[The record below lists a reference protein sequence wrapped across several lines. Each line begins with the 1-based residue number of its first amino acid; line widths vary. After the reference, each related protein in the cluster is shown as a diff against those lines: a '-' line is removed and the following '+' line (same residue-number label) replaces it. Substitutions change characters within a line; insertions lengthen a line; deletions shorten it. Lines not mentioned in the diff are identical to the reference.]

1 MLKRS
6 SAHVRRCFIGGLL
19 EGSSSFS
26 LESTATIMSINEE
39 EGETLVEIAIET
51 KNQDGV
57 VVITGSAIAL
67 VS

>member
-1 MLKRS
+1 
-6 SAHVRRCFIGGLL
+6 
-19 EGSSSFS
+19 
-26 LESTATIMSINEE
+26 MSINEE

-57 VVITGSAIAL
+57 VVITGSATAL